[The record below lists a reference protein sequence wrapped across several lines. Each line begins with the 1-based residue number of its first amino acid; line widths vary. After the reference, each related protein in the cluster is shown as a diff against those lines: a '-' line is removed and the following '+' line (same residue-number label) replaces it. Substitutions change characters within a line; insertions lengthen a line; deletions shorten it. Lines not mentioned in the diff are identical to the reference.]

1 MIRPTRWQPEK
12 KGDEAGIRS
21 PHASFLDS
29 PVNLTLAGQTARTQR
44 TVPPEAEK
52 GVGSNTLPGIY
63 EAKPMKAKYPL
74 RYNQTGMGKEK
85 AKTTNL
91 KTVTPNATTTE
102 PYDMTHC
109 RPKLMQRVA
118 AHLARVAIDRQSNV
132 FPLVINN
139 PETNEPRLMPEE
151 EKHFAPEKKILMAP
165 ALGIAAGVNVI
176 GGHSQCFVM
185 SRKEA
190 NWRMQEERE
199 SNRLIFSWWEARN
212 ACRRNEEE
220 IAVMEGELRDPLW
233 SFFRN
238 SITEEEAQCLIE
250 LKETKTPT
258 SGQMLLKP
266 TGAKTKCGVDLNGG
280 GSSSLAFVPASS
292 DRGILMSFELYERLF
307 FRVLGRVHRHFLTLL
322 RCRATGAAEA
332 PETLLDSRSQ
342 GHNYVQFLLQSQ
354 LEMMEAGKSLSS
366 GNDPKELCLPVVSLP
381 EERCFRPML
390 EAETSFAATL
400 LWRILEQVRS
410 MLPGTALALQ
420 LYVRYVLPHVYENF
434 AFYEQQLPKAGA
446 IGEQVE
452 QLNALPLNLVRQRAM
467 TVATKQAKDDV
478 HYMEGFLKSWAWRTW
493 RRSVVGQRQ
502 RERAMKLLEA
512 RFKRLYKAIWL
523 QKCFDGWRLAAK
535 EGRFVAQL
543 DIIDVSY
550 KSFLSGARHAARE
563 VQLFPELGEG
573 LTSGSSTALDKNK
586 FFAMKLAE
594 TAQHTKAKKK
604 SVSLVEAE
612 SAEKQ
617 VEKQRAENKES
628 ASSSNSFFAPGTK
641 RKSVLIKMALEEPPA
656 PPPPKELKEETSD
669 EISEADEVAP
679 KKATFITSV
688 PRGVR
693 EGKEAS
699 PLQNRAITTFEGML
713 QKLQEMEMISGYLR
727 EEIAIQNKLIQK
739 LERENR
745 SLKSKTRDLEL
756 SLFNSEEER
765 LQYSNLLQ
773 EKELDIRELAR
784 RITQLKS
791 RLRCQ
796 MHRPWQRTVMRVIG
810 ELCGASTS
818 VSERTDDLHVSRKM
832 MASAARNRSN
842 TNDSSNGVETVAA
855 GSSELRASR
864 NTAQSRVAE
873 EDSMVE
879 NDENSSI
886 SSTGHS
892 ATAEPGTD
900 EERLFGK
907 IAPLVIV
914 STRDMPDAQTILR
927 DWANGCLEDLESLD
941 DLKGGTLSAR
951 FNQFSDE
958 VRNGVLFSRL
968 LFYLALPRYQNKT
981 AVAQAGTEETKNK
994 ASSQLSFTLH
1004 RQQLLM
1010 QKNVQLETPFPTYSE
1025 CFGDL
1030 LNLKP
1035 SGRMSLLLQFATEL
1049 MEGQEQLGDEYIKK
1063 QMTLIRE
1070 AAVKATEMVPLP
1082 SVDRVEMLEI
1092 IDPYALSRG
1101 DRSATIT
1108 FIALLYVR
1116 FSHPFNHKARQSA
1129 MIEREA
1135 ILYLLSGGTYS
1146 LQDQK
1151 SIAEVSKEPESKE
1164 QRSTEDEEF
1173 SIARRFLAQLEEEDH
1188 TPWQLFLSHCKP
1200 LINTMAH
1207 PFVLRGNFW
1216 PSVAFNS
1223 PELAQMLGSLGLA
1236 LNRSLEVH
1244 RWHIIVSCL
1253 VPVKTFSG
1261 LSRGTFTGSRAS
1273 PVALQAGLEREG
1285 EWVFA
1290 MEMPCVQ
1297 EMFEQREAVVREAL
1311 QAGTLVKTGTGED
1324 HEWKDGSEF
1333 IAMDKT
1339 RLLSSIGMC
1348 VNDLLQLFL
1357 QRGSFSG
1364 SCAMPALDLGSWRLL
1379 WIDLGLVNPDD
1390 TEKSI
1395 LDLEQIT
1402 RIFCSVTSI
1411 VVESRKEARTSD
1423 PSADAWGPQQLP
1435 TFTGVL
1441 YFSEFLVAV
1450 VLLAHEMFPPLG
1462 DKIKLN
1468 EGGVVWLADALS
1480 NLIFRYIGPILMT
1493 NAAEDPVR
1501 VIRSFR
1507 ANVKTEQ
1514 VLIRHN
1520 KALLLIF
1527 NTYCKDI
1534 CGVSG
1539 MERESLLQMLRDAML
1554 TSTDIS
1560 QNLIYELFMPFSV
1573 TRKADEGI
1581 KEERRREQDARPR
1594 DLTVQRRRG
1603 NVNILD
1609 PNSDVQSQ
1617 TGKSREVSVLL
1628 YDGFLEFLC
1637 VLCHFKQPNPLIPFD
1652 QRLEIFLRRGLLRP
1666 LAQRNDAL
1674 SAIVTLERRSFKQEA

>member
-1 MIRPTRWQPEK
+1 MIRSTRWQPEK
-12 KGDEAGIRS
+12 KDDEAEIRG
-21 PHASFLDS
+21 PHPSFLDS
-29 PVNLTLAGQTARTQR
+29 PVDFMLNSRTTRTQR

-52 GVGSNTLPGIY
+52 GVGSGTLPSIY
-63 EAKPMKAKYPL
+63 ETKPLNATYPL
-74 RYNQTGMGKEK
+74 RYNQTGMGEAK
-85 AKTTNL
+85 AKTTNF

-102 PYDMTHC
+102 PYDMTQY

-118 AHLARVAIDRQSNV
+118 AHLAKVASDRPSNV
-132 FPLVINN
+132 FPLVIND
-139 PETNEPRLMPEE
+139 PETNEPRVLPEG
-151 EKHFAPEKKILMAP
+151 EKHFSPERKILMAP

-190 NWRMQEERE
+190 NWRMQQERE

-238 SITEEEAQCLIE
+238 SITEEEAQCLME
-250 LKETKTPT
+250 LKKMKAPT
-258 SGQMLLKP
+258 SGQLLLKP
-266 TGAKTKCGVDLNGG
+266 TGAKPKSGVDLNGG
-280 GSSSLAFVPASS
+280 GSSSLDFVFASS
-292 DRGILMSFELYERLF
+292 DRGILMSFELYEKLF
-307 FRVLGRVHRHFLTLL
+307 FRVLSRVHRHFLTLL
-322 RCRATGAAEA
+322 RCRATGSAEV
-332 PETLLDSRSQ
+332 PEIFMDSHSQ
-342 GHNYVQFLLQSQ
+342 GQNYVQFLLQSQ
-354 LEMMEAGKSLSS
+354 LEMMEAGKLLSGDS
-366 GNDPKELCLPVVSLP
+366 DPKGICLPVVSIP

-390 EAETSFAATL
+390 EAETSFAVTL

-410 MLPGTALALQ
+410 MLPGMALALQ
-420 LYVRYVLPHVYENF
+420 LYTRYVLPHVYENF
-434 AFYEQQLPKAGA
+434 AFYEQQLPRAGA
-446 IGEQVE
+446 IGEQAE
-452 QLNALPLNLVRQRAM
+452 QLLALPLNLVRQRAM

-493 RRSVVGQRQ
+493 RRSMVGQRQ
-502 RERAMKLLEA
+502 REHAMKLLEA
-512 RFKRLYKAIWL
+512 RFKRLYNAIRL

-543 DIIDVSY
+543 DVIDVSY
-550 KSFLSGARHAARE
+550 KSFLSGARNAARE

-573 LTSGSSTALDKNK
+573 LTSGGSTTLDKNK
-586 FFAMKLAE
+586 FVAMKLAE

-604 SVSLVEAE
+604 SVPLMGAE
-612 SAEKQ
+612 SAPKQ
-617 VEKQRAENKES
+617 VETQRAENKES
-628 ASSSNSFFAPGTK
+628 GTSSHSFFAPGTK
-641 RKSVLIKMALEEPPA
+641 RRSVLIKMALEEPSA
-656 PPPPKELKEETSD
+656 PPPPTESKEVISD
-669 EISEADEVAP
+669 EVSEADEVAP
-679 KKATFITSV
+679 TKSTFITSV
-688 PRGVR
+688 PRGVSEGR
-693 EGKEAS
+693 ESS
-699 PLQNRAITTFEGML
+699 PLQNRAITTFDGML
-713 QKLQEMEMISGYLR
+713 QKLQEMETISGYLR
-727 EEIAIQNKLIQK
+727 QEIAIQNKLIQK
-739 LERENR
+739 LERENS
-745 SLKSKTRDLEL
+745 SLKNKTHDLEE
-756 SLFNSEEER
+756 SLFNSEEQR
-765 LQYSNLLQ
+765 LEYSNLLQ
-773 EKELDIRELAR
+773 EKELDIRELTR

-796 MHRPWQRTVMRVIG
+796 RHRPWQRTVMRVIG
-810 ELCGASTS
+810 EICGASTS
-818 VSERTDDLHVSRKM
+818 VSECADDIHVARKM
-832 MASAARNRSN
+832 VAPAAHKSS
-842 TNDSSNGVETVAA
+842 TTIDSSKHVETLAT
-855 GSSELRASR
+855 GSSELRSSR
-864 NTAQSRVAE
+864 NTAPSRVPE
-873 EDSMVE
+873 EDSMGE
-879 NDENSSI
+879 NDERSSI
-886 SSTGHS
+886 SSMGPS
-892 ATAEPGTD
+892 ATAESVTD

-941 DLKGGTLSAR
+941 DLKGGTLSTR
-951 FNQFSDE
+951 FSQFSDE

-981 AVAQAGTEETKNK
+981 AVAQAGTDETKNK
-994 ASSQLSFTLH
+994 ASSHLSFTLH

-1063 QMTLIRE
+1063 QMARIRE
-1070 AAVKATEMVPLP
+1070 AAVKATELVPLP

-1092 IDPYALSRG
+1092 VDPYALSRG

-1129 MIEREA
+1129 LIEREA

-1146 LQDQK
+1146 LEDQK
-1151 SIAEVSKEPESKE
+1151 SIAEGSTETESKE
-1164 QRSTEDEEF
+1164 KKSTEEVEF
-1173 SIARRFLAQLEEEDH
+1173 SIARRFLTQLEEEDH
-1188 TPWQLFLSHCKP
+1188 TPWQLFLNHCKP

-1223 PELAQMLGSLGLA
+1223 PELAQMLGSLGIA

-1273 PVALQAGLEREG
+1273 PFALQAGLEREG
-1285 EWVFA
+1285 EWFFA

-1297 EMFEQREAVVREAL
+1297 EMFEQRGAVVREAI
-1311 QAGTLVKTGTGED
+1311 QTGTLVKSGTGD
-1324 HEWKDGSEF
+1324 GFEWKDESEF
-1333 IAMDKT
+1333 IAMDKK
-1339 RLLSSIGMC
+1339 RLLSAFGTC

-1357 QRGSFSG
+1357 QSGSFSG
-1364 SCAMPALDLGSWRLL
+1364 SCAMPALDLGSWRLI

-1402 RIFCSVTSI
+1402 RIFCSVTSL
-1411 VVESRKEARTSD
+1411 VVESRKEVRNSD
-1423 PSADAWGPQQLP
+1423 PSVDALGSQRLP
-1435 TFTGVL
+1435 TFAGVM

-1480 NLIFRYIGPILMT
+1480 HLVFRYIGPILIT
-1493 NAAEDPVR
+1493 NATEDPAR
-1501 VIRSFR
+1501 IIRSFR

-1514 VLIRHN
+1514 VLIRYN
-1520 KALLLIF
+1520 KALLLLF
-1527 NTYCKDI
+1527 NTYCKDV

-1573 TRKADEGI
+1573 TRKVEEGS

-1609 PNSDVQSQ
+1609 PNSEVQFQ
-1617 TGKSREVSVLL
+1617 KGKSREVSVLL
-1628 YDGFLEFLC
+1628 YDGFIEFLC

-1674 SAIVTLERRSFKQEA
+1674 SAIMSLERRSLKPEG